1 MSVCCFKKNSSQCIG
16 KDKKNHIWGNI
27 QSLWQDVK
35 YYFIFLISFLD
46 VNIVVNTN
54 LYLNITVCLLPF
66 FPPPFQP
73 SAASCSGRLN
83 ATTRKYCCLAV
94 TLVQLKV
101 SVSPNK
107 TSRLSRASVIS
118 ERKLENHLFLM
129 SRGLFAGKLEMF
141 GLHNTA
147 AEGLVW
153 VNHKN
158 EPYWQ

>member
-1 MSVCCFKKNSSQCIG
+1 MSVCCFKRTPHSASRQ
-16 KDKKNHIWGNI
+16 KKNHIWGNI

-66 FPPPFQP
+66 FPHLSSLLQHHVRAGWMQP
-73 SAASCSGRLN
+73 GNIVVWPWRWFNWKFLFHQTKPADCEGHLWS
-83 ATTRKYCCLAV
+83 
-94 TLVQLKV
+94 
-101 SVSPNK
+101 
-107 TSRLSRASVIS
+107 
-118 ERKLENHLFLM
+118 RKLENHLFLV

-141 GLHNTA
+141 GLHIAA